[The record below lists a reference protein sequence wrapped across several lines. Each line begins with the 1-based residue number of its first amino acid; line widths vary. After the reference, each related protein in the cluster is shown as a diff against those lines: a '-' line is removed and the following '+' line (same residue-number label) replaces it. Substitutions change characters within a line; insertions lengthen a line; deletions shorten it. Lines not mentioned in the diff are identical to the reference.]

1 MRIATAA
8 PAALLTL
15 AACWGAAGV
24 DRPFHSVSPFAGGLE
39 QEITV
44 GPAGGPFADEKVFH
58 LSSRIVNR
66 GSRPTRVRV
75 VTCYLSPK
83 RHLRTRGTL
92 VQRVIPGCIGTPDLY
107 TLAPGEATPP
117 VGFTGQFNRPGH
129 YTVRV
134 LHALEPEFW
143 GEIRIRAR

>member
-1 MRIATAA
+1 MRILTACA
-8 PAALLTL
+8 AALAL

-44 GPAGGPFADEKVFH
+44 RPAGGPFGDERVFS

-66 GSRPTRVRV
+66 GSRPLTVRV
-75 VTCYLSPK
+75 VTCYLEPG
-83 RHLRTRGTL
+83 RDLRTRGKL
-92 VQRVIPGCIGTPDLY
+92 VARAVPGCIQTPDVY
-107 TLAPGEATPP
+107 TLAPGEATPG
-117 VGFTGQFNRPGH
+117 VSFIGQFNRPGR

-134 LHALEPEFW
+134 RHALEPEFW
-143 GEIRIRAR
+143 GEIRLRAR